1 MRKPTIII
9 CGDIM
14 LDHNIYTTIEKLAN
28 EAPIPVFNRGRE
40 EYLLG
45 GAGNVLKNLN
55 SIGCEQIYMF
65 SAIGEDSNGRCLTA
79 LIDSLGVEN
88 RTRVIPG
95 YTTTTKQRFFCE
107 NKLIFRCD
115 SENGSAEKQLLCAV
129 SFADELEEVLRNIH
143 VDCIILSDYNKGIL
157 YKEQCQAII
166 ALANRYGVMTCV
178 DPKNDFTKY
187 IGCTVIKPNRKEAYD
202 LFAVDKSSSID
213 ELHATIYAQ
222 IHCKYS
228 VITLAEKGVTLFDGT
243 TYYKESPNV
252 HSIIDV
258 TGAGDIVCCIL
269 AYFLPLGY
277 PIQRTLKFATD
288 IATKSI
294 EYPGT
299 YTVRPEDIAEPFHKQ
314 LTVSQA
320 GDLRRK
326 YADKRIVFTNG
337 CFDLLHSGHV
347 QLFKFCKETG
357 DIVVVGLNSDASI
370 RRLKGPTRPINAV
383 QTRTDILEAIQ
394 YIDHVIVFD
403 EDTPVALLQSLRP
416 DYLVKGGD
424 YTVESILGREFA
436 EETIVCKFVDGH
448 SSTGIIHKIQST
460 STVQPVSP
468 SP

>member
-28 EAPIPVFNRGRE
+28 EAPIPVFNRGCE

-45 GAGNVLKNLN
+45 GAGNVLKNMH
-55 SIGCEQIYMF
+55 SIGCEQMYMF
-65 SAIGEDSNGRCLTA
+65 SAIGADDNGRRLTE

-88 RTRVIPG
+88 RTRYISG

-107 NKLIFRCD
+107 NKLMFRCD
-115 SENGSAEKQLLCAV
+115 AENGAAEKQLLRAV
-129 SFADELEEVLRNIH
+129 SFADEIEEILRTNR
-143 VDCIILSDYNKGIL
+143 VDCIVLSDYNKGIL
-157 YKEQCQAII
+157 YKEHCQSII

-213 ELHATIYAQ
+213 ELHATIYTQ
-222 IHCKYS
+222 VHCRYS
-228 VITLAEKGVTLFDGT
+228 IITMAEKGITLYDGT
-243 TYYKESPNV
+243 TYYKETPTV
-252 HSIIDV
+252 HSIVDV

-277 PIQRTLKFATD
+277 PIQKMLKLATD

-299 YTVRPEDIAEPFHKQ
+299 YTIRPDDIVGPIHKQ
-314 LTVSQA
+314 LSVSQA

-337 CFDLLHSGHV
+337 CFDLLHRGHM
-347 QLFKFCKETG
+347 QLFRFCKEKG
-357 DIVVVGLNSDASI
+357 DVVVVGLNSDESI
-370 RRLKGPTRPINAV
+370 RRLKGPSRPINAV
-383 QTRTDILEAIQ
+383 QTRTDILDAIK
-394 YIDHVIVFD
+394 YIDHIIVFD
-403 EDTPVALLQSLRP
+403 DDTPVALLQELRP

-424 YTVESILGREFA
+424 YAVESILGSEYA
-436 EETIVCKFVDGH
+436 KETMICNFVDGY
-448 SSTGIIHKIQST
+448 SSTGIINKIKSYPL
-460 STVQPVSP
+460 S
-468 SP
+468 